1 MHRSKKKYYE
11 GLLSN
16 KKKCTKCQTN
26 KNKNCELF
34 PFHFVKI
41 KFGVKLH
48 SVDINKIEY
57 FEKKKLS
64 SNQNKKN
71 RWKNHNEINIETNPF
86 STPIIQTA

>member
-1 MHRSKKKYYE
+1 MCTFIDILIECTGVKK
-11 GLLSN
+11 N
-16 KKKCTKCQTN
+16 ITRDCCQTKKKCTKCQTN

-71 RWKNHNEINIETNPF
+71 R
-86 STPIIQTA
+86 